1 VRAKQRIDLEV
12 QLNLV
17 ENRGRKGCEAT
28 SKLTLTLPTP
38 VLDDHATLG
47 PKTIEQAMICTHVQ
61 KQTRTGTTTLVKH
74 KNHKGSRPRMTRALE
89 SQKKIKAERIHTFTI
104 AYTSKMKYD

>member
-1 VRAKQRIDLEV
+1 
-12 QLNLV
+12 LV

-38 VLDDHATLG
+38 VLDDYATLG

-61 KQTRTGTTTLVKH
+61 KQTWTGTTMLVKH
-74 KNHKGSRPRMTRALE
+74 KNHKGSRLRTTRALE
-89 SQKKIKAERIHTFTI
+89 SQKKKLKQARIHTFTI